1 MFLKIAAVEFQQ
13 GRFSTASY
21 TGNNFD
27 EFLVLKA
34 DEFGEIGGS
43 RDHAIP

>member
-1 MFLKIAAVEFQQ
+1 MFLKITAVEFQQ

-21 TGNNFD
+21 TGNNLD

-34 DEFGEIGGS
+34 NEFSEISGS